1 MTYRACG
8 NCFSMDVYPYLGFET
23 GRKYQCK
30 TCGTISPFVV
40 EFETIEAL
48 KAFCCEQTAAECIR
62 LVGCELTSLGLL
74 QPQEVVCL
82 SLCLCVCVCVG
93 LCCP

>member
-30 TCGTISPFVV
+30 ACGTISPFVV

-48 KAFCCEQTAAECIR
+48 KAFKEASE
-62 LVGCELTSLGLL
+62 
-74 QPQEVVCL
+74 
-82 SLCLCVCVCVG
+82 
-93 LCCP
+93 

>member
-30 TCGTISPFVV
+30 ACGTISPLVV
-40 EFETIEAL
+40 EFETLEAL
-48 KAFCCEQTAAECIR
+48 KAFKEA
-62 LVGCELTSLGLL
+62 SK
-74 QPQEVVCL
+74 
-82 SLCLCVCVCVG
+82 
-93 LCCP
+93 

>member
-8 NCFSMDVYPYLGFET
+8 SCFSMDVYPYLGFET

-40 EFETIEAL
+40 EFETVEAL
-48 KAFCCEQTAAECIR
+48 KAFKE
-62 LVGCELTSLGLL
+62 TSK
-74 QPQEVVCL
+74 
-82 SLCLCVCVCVG
+82 
-93 LCCP
+93 

>member
-30 TCGTISPFVV
+30 ACGTISPLVV
-40 EFETIEAL
+40 EFETLEAL
-48 KAFCCEQTAAECIR
+48 KAFKEA
-62 LVGCELTSLGLL
+62 SKLL
-74 QPQEVVCL
+74 EVVL
-82 SLCLCVCVCVG
+82 SW
-93 LCCP
+93 PIS

>member
-8 NCFSMDVYPYLGFET
+8 SCFSMDVYPYLGFET

-30 TCGTISPFVV
+30 TCGTISPLVV

-48 KAFCCEQTAAECIR
+48 KAFKEA
-62 LVGCELTSLGLL
+62 SK
-74 QPQEVVCL
+74 
-82 SLCLCVCVCVG
+82 
-93 LCCP
+93 